1 MSKVSLDP
9 SLLASELEDH
19 KFDKCMLIDA
29 LDLCLVALNNP
40 DGSYTRARAITRAN
54 KVLECII
61 K

>member
-1 MSKVSLDP
+1 MSKISLDL

-29 LDLCLVALNNP
+29 LDLCLVALNET
-40 DGSYTRARAITRAN
+40 DGSYARARAITRAN

>member
-1 MSKVSLDP
+1 MSKISSDL

-29 LDLCLVALNNP
+29 LDLCLVALNKP
-40 DGSYTRARAITRAN
+40 DGSYARACAITRAN
-54 KVLECII
+54 EVLECI